1 MIFID
6 PKLWQ
11 VASGTPIG
19 NVDEGDIIQLR
30 ENLVPV
36 YFYVAK
42 HDYESSLN
50 GAGRTLVVRKDVYDD
65 QRWDNDAENAYA
77 RSTLN
82 RWFNNTY
89 KNMLDPDVQA
99 AMGTTKFYYT
109 PGNGKNTVG
118 TLGRAIFALSLTELG
133 QSQTD
138 ANTEGSALPI
148 ASTLQVAYRN
158 GSSTTQWT
166 RSPNTLYTGSAWRMS
181 PYGVANSY
189 YCGSTSGSRPV
200 FTLPSDFRI

>member
-6 PKLWQ
+6 RKLWQ
-11 VASGTPIG
+11 VASETPIG
-19 NVDEGDIIQLR
+19 NVDVGDIIQLR

-36 YFYVAK
+36 DFYVAK

-65 QRWDNDAENAYA
+65 QRWDNDNENAYA

-118 TLGRAIFALSLTELG
+118 TLGRAIFALSVTELG
-133 QSQTD
+133 YSHAY

-148 ASTLQVAYRN
+148 AATLGR
-158 GSSTTQWT
+158 SSAQWT
-166 RSPNTLYTGSAWRMS
+166 RSPDTNNT
-181 PYGVANSY
+181 YGVFMMGFGSVRSLSCNTSY
-189 YCGSTSGSRPV
+189 GSCPA
-200 FTLPSDFRI
+200 FTLPSDFLI